1 MNIIAEVL
9 FSVFKLINKQLTI
22 ISCFANLIY
31 RSTRP
36 LSSGQTSNRPLKGE
50 IVTVLPTGKIGRP
63 LVRPPSIHFYGKR
76 NIFKVTPVQYDYNA
90 IL

>member
-1 MNIIAEVL
+1 MNITAEVL